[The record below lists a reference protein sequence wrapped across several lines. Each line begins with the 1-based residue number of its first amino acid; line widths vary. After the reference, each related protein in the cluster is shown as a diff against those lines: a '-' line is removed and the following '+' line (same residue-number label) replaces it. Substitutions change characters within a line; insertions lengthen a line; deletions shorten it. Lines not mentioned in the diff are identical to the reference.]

1 MNNAEIEKELK
12 TLNDKFDSIKEL
24 ITDNGIRTL
33 YKQNKDLIVSSVCNV
48 GGTIEEL
55 NAFTKRNNPEDS
67 VFIFDITLCNSKPD
81 RDNECFSVKSLYDMR
96 SLFLGKTGH
105 VASNPTQ
112 MARIFKTWIVQTKEF
127 YNGFPVCELKASAYM
142 IRTSENEN
150 VIKEIGTCIRK
161 EVSISCNVMSKIKVN
176 KTTLLD
182 GVTDVYEWSF
192 VEPPMLA
199 DNKLKY
205 FHDDYE
211 KESGW
216 SSIKDKEPDNS
227 TFVLAVCELFDST
240 VPNGKKLTLKAV
252 YKTKESH
259 YVDERNCLQRVIK
272 WMPLPD
278 GTPPLWLG
286 TFVGTGEKII

>member
-12 TLNDKFDSIKEL
+12 TLNDKFDFIKEL
-24 ITDNGIRTL
+24 ITDNGIRTIH
-33 YKQNKDLIVSSVCNV
+33 KQNKDLLVSSNCNV
-48 GGTIEEL
+48 SGTIEEL
-55 NAFTKRNNPEDS
+55 NSFTKRNNPSDS
-67 VFIFDITLCNSKPD
+67 VFLFDITLCNSKPD

-96 SLFLGKTGH
+96 SLFLGKTGYI
-105 VASNPTQ
+105 ASNSTQ

-150 VIKEIGTCIRK
+150 VIKEIETGIRK
-161 EVSISCNVMSKIKVN
+161 EVSISCSVMSRVKVN

-182 GVTDVYEWSF
+182 GVQDVYEWSF

-205 FHDDYE
+205 FYDDSE
-211 KESGW
+211 KESNW
-216 SSIKDKEPDNS
+216 FSIEDKSPNRG
-227 TFVLAVCELFDST
+227 TFVLAVCDI
-240 VPNGKKLTLKAV
+240 VDANAPKGRKLTLKAV
-252 YKTKESH
+252 YKTKEND

-278 GTPPLWLG
+278 GTPPLWQG
-286 TFVGTGEKII
+286 TFVCTGEKIL

>member
-12 TLNDKFDSIKEL
+12 TLNDKFDSIKKL

-33 YKQNKDLIVSSVCNV
+33 YRQNKDLIMSSSFNVS
-48 GGTIEEL
+48 GIIDEL
-55 NAFTKRNNPEDS
+55 NAFTKRNNPSDS

-96 SLFLGKTGH
+96 SLFIGKTGY

-112 MARIFKTWIVQTKEF
+112 MARIFKTWIVQTEEF
-127 YNGFPVCELKASAYM
+127 SNGFPVCELRAYAYM
-142 IRTSENEN
+142 IRTSENAD
-150 VIKEIGTCIRK
+150 VIKEIETGIRK
-161 EVSISCNVMSKIKVN
+161 EVSISCSVVSKLKVN

-192 VEPPMLA
+192 VEHPMLA
-199 DNKLKY
+199 DNKVRY
-205 FHDDYE
+205 SNDDYE
-211 KESGW
+211 KESNW
-216 SSIKDKEPDNS
+216 FSIEDKAPNS
-227 TFVLAVCELFDST
+227 GTFVLAICDT
-240 VPNGKKLTLKAV
+240 VDVNAPKGRKLTLKAV
-252 YKTKESH
+252 YKTKEND

-286 TFVGTGEKII
+286 TVVGTGEKIT

>member
-12 TLNDKFDSIKEL
+12 NLNDKFDSIKAL

-33 YKQNKDLIVSSVCNV
+33 YRQNKDLLVSSSFNV
-48 GGTIEEL
+48 SSIIDEL
-55 NAFTKRNNPEDS
+55 NAFTKRNNPKDS

-96 SLFLGKTGH
+96 SLFIGKTGY

-112 MARIFKTWIVQTKEF
+112 MARIFKTWIVQTEEF
-127 YNGFPVCELKASAYM
+127 SNGFPVCELRAYAYM
-142 IRTSENEN
+142 IRTSENAN
-150 VIKEIGTCIRK
+150 VIKEIETGIRK
-161 EVSISCNVMSKIKVN
+161 EVSISCSVVSKLKVN

-199 DNKLKY
+199 DNKIRY
-205 FHDDYE
+205 SNDDYE

-216 SSIKDKEPDNS
+216 FSIEDKAPNS
-227 TFVLAVCELFDST
+227 GTFVLAICDIIDANA
-240 VPNGKKLTLKAV
+240 PKGRKLTLKAV
-252 YKTKESH
+252 YKTKEND

-278 GTPPLWLG
+278 GTPPLWAG
-286 TFVGTGEKII
+286 TVVGTGEKIL

>member
-33 YKQNKDLIVSSVCNV
+33 YSQNKDILVNSSFNIN
-48 GGTIEEL
+48 GIIEEL
-55 NAFTKRNNPEDS
+55 NSFTKRNNQKDS
-67 VFIFDITLCNSKPD
+67 FFIFDITLCNSKPD

-96 SLFLGKTGH
+96 SLFLGKTGY

-112 MARIFKTWIVQTKEF
+112 MARIFKTWIVQTEEF
-127 YNGFPVCELKASAYM
+127 YSGFPVYELRAYAYM
-142 IRTSENEN
+142 IRTSGNVD
-150 VIKEIGTCIRK
+150 VIKEIETGIRK
-161 EVSISCNVMSKIKVN
+161 EVSISCSVISKVKVN

-182 GVTDVYEWSF
+182 GVQDVYEWSF

-199 DNKLKY
+199 YNKLKY

-211 KESGW
+211 EESGW
-216 SSIKDKEPDNS
+216 FSIEDKEPDS
-227 TFVLAVCELFDST
+227 GTFVLAVCELFDATAPS
-240 VPNGKKLTLKAV
+240 GRKLTLKAV
-252 YKTKESH
+252 YKTKEND
-259 YVDERNCLQRVIK
+259 YVDDRNCLQRVIK

-278 GTPPLWLG
+278 GTPPLWQG
-286 TFVGTGEKII
+286 TFVGTGEKIL